1 MTMMKSALSLFA
13 LFAIAAPAAAQTVE
27 STNRTRWERLPTVKM
42 KSVELDVDSLSGLT
56 ERILA
61 SGECQVPGMR
71 ADRFDID
78 QPYAVLVA
86 PSGTVERIVIGETGC
101 PQINSLLGTTIHHW
115 AELGKYR
122 PTGQSE
128 ARWYAGRIA
137 YARN

>member
-1 MTMMKSALSLFA
+1 MMKSALFVLA
-13 LFAIAAPAAAQTVE
+13 LLATGAPAAAQTVE
-27 STNRTRWERLPTVKM
+27 ATDRTRWDALPSVKM
-42 KSVELDVDSLSGLT
+42 KSVDLDVDSLSGLT

-86 PSGTVERIVIGETGC
+86 PSGSVERIVIGETGC
-101 PQINSLLGTTIHHW
+101 PQINSLLGTTVHRW
-115 AELGKYR
+115 AQLGKFR

-128 ARWYAGRIA
+128 PRWYVGRIA